1 MQSWDLAQ
9 LFCQICYLWRM
20 YFFKASQKP
29 LLRLSKTLE
38 DGDTFKHPTHTE
50 GGKKDRGCLQI
61 PQGNQTCGMKL

>member
-38 DGDTFKHPTHTE
+38 DGDTFKHPHPH
-50 GGKKDRGCLQI
+50 RGWKGQRVSANSSR
-61 PQGNQTCGMKL
+61 NQTCGMKL